1 MHFTFCTLLFYIS
14 DYDSFSV
21 FTLSVSY
28 SLCSLISHHS
38 PHVCRSEIMFVAIK
52 SYYDVTLK
60 NIKKYID
67 SMTKTQHIE
76 ILRIMEKNPIIKLY
90 ENRNGVYITTKFTEF
105 KIKCHLLRWFLLIK
119 LNIIF

>member
-1 MHFTFCTLLFYIS
+1 
-14 DYDSFSV
+14 
-21 FTLSVSY
+21 
-28 SLCSLISHHS
+28 
-38 PHVCRSEIMFVAIK
+38 
-52 SYYDVTLK
+52 
-60 NIKKYID
+60 
-67 SMTKTQHIE
+67 MTKTQHIE